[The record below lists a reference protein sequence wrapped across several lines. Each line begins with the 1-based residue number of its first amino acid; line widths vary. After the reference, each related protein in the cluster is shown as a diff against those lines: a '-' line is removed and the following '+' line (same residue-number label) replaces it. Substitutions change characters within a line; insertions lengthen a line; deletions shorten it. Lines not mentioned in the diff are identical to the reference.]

1 MCFISFLTVSRYRG
15 YFGGCNKALNKSW
28 ESFFFPTLA
37 GYKIFFSCVISSRAR
52 GDGLN
57 TVRSLTTVRPIIRPY
72 HTLVS
77 VLTATAT
84 IHTDTANIPP
94 SSNSLFFINS
104 EHFAARADSL
114 FSVRCNHFSW
124 HCFFSSG
131 RRRLR
136 VYRDAAPRRHE
147 SLLRE

>member
-77 VLTATAT
+77 VLTAT

-124 HCFFSSG
+124 HWFFFCT
-131 RRRLR
+131 
-136 VYRDAAPRRHE
+136 AT
-147 SLLRE
+147 

>member
-1 MCFISFLTVSRYRG
+1 MGII
-15 YFGGCNKALNKSW
+15 
-28 ESFFFPTLA
+28 FFFPTLA

-77 VLTATAT
+77 VLTAAAT

-124 HCFFSSG
+124 HWFFSPRAAG
-131 RRRLR
+131 YECTATQRRDDMRACCASER
-136 VYRDAAPRRHE
+136 VAGDACVIV
-147 SLLRE
+147 